1 MIDTR
6 FALITGL
13 SGGGKSTALKM
24 LEDSGFLAMDNFPI
38 TLFPTFIQML
48 EYSKAP
54 VPKIAL
60 VVDIRGGKIEKE
72 FIKLVQFLNEKKL
85 YKKIVYLEAQDK
97 IIISRFKETRRI
109 HPLSISKNISLS
121 QAIAEEKTTMDKIK
135 SFADAVIDTSYLA
148 PQIFGKILR
157 EEFSEEIRKKI
168 ILMLISF
175 GFKYGVPIES
185 DMVIDVRFLPNPFFI
200 KELKDT
206 TGKDKKTYEFVINR
220 RETQIFL
227 KKNEEILSFLLPLY
241 EREGKSYFT
250 LSYGCTGG
258 KHRSVAIV
266 EYMEKILQ
274 KKEFA
279 VNILH
284 RDIEKT

>member
-48 EYSKAP
+48 EYSKTP

-60 VVDIRGGKIEKE
+60 VVDIRGGKIEEK

-85 YKKIVYLEAQDK
+85 HKKIVYLEAQDK
-97 IIISRFKETRRI
+97 MIISRFKETRRI
-109 HPLSISKNISLS
+109 HPLSISKNTSLS
-121 QAIAEEKTTMDKIK
+121 QAIAEERTTMDKIK
-135 SFADAVIDTSYLA
+135 PFADTVIDTSHLA
-148 PQIFGKILR
+148 PQTFSKILR

-206 TGKDKKTYEFVINR
+206 TGKDKKTYGFVINK
-220 RETQIFL
+220 RETQTFL
-227 KKNEEILSFLLPLY
+227 KKNEEFLSFLLPLY

-266 EYMEKILQ
+266 EYMEKFLQ

-279 VNILH
+279 VNTLH

>member
-48 EYSKAP
+48 EYSKTP

-72 FIKLVQFLNEKKL
+72 FIKLVQFLNKKKL
-85 YKKIVYLEAQDK
+85 HKKIVYLEAQDK

-135 SFADAVIDTSYLA
+135 SFADVVIDTSHLA

-168 ILMLISF
+168 ILMLVSF

-206 TGKDKKTYEFVINR
+206 TGKDEKTYEFVINK
-220 RETQIFL
+220 RETQTFL
-227 KKNEEILSFLLPLY
+227 KKSEEILSFLLPLY

-266 EYMEKILQ
+266 EYMEKVLQ